1 MSETCDDEARSLAA
15 LGVSLC
21 FSTAVCIVL
30 TDSSPKER
38 FGYFIALDKVTRH
51 APSEREGINRN
62 NISTVK
68 KYQAR
73 LEVIIHRS
81 LEKIYTTKKT
91 PLKASFYCSVQINP
105 YTSELP

>member
-38 FGYFIALDKVTRH
+38 FGYFIALASSPKRVLRTMKRGEDGAAVKVSRRSK
-51 APSEREGINRN
+51 AQRNFGNRKRSN
-62 NISTVK
+62 K
-68 KYQAR
+68 AR
-73 LEVIIHRS
+73 AFGAGR
-81 LEKIYTTKKT
+81 
-91 PLKASFYCSVQINP
+91 F
-105 YTSELP
+105 